1 MHKKLLGG
9 LIVAQLLGSVS
20 SSAQVA
26 PPTAMVFFDWG
37 KVEIQRDYAAAL
49 DKVAAIAVSD
59 PNARLVV
66 EGHSDRSG
74 PAVASQRSSTRRAET
89 VRDYLV
95 GRGVPATRIEVKAWG
110 EERLLIVTAD
120 GVREPQNRRV
130 DVRLIASGT
139 R

>member
-1 MHKKLLGG
+1 MHKGLLGG
-9 LIVAQLLGSVS
+9 LIVAQLLGSVA

-26 PPTAMVFFDWG
+26 PPTTMVFFDWG
-37 KVEIQRDYAAAL
+37 KVELQRDYAAAL
-49 DKVAAIAVSD
+49 DKVVANAVAD
-59 PNARLVV
+59 PDARLVV

-74 PAVASQRSSTRRAET
+74 PAVASERSSAQRAAI

-110 EERLLIVTAD
+110 EERPLIATAD

-130 DVRLIASGT
+130 DVRLIVSPT